1 MNEKKSKENNNF
13 DIAKIKAQI
22 EGRLKGTDDDSCSTG
37 RHLEQKTQHTLEIV
51 NEVKTGKKFVLTGIS
66 GFDELFENGIPKGS
80 NVLVAGGAGSGK
92 TIFCLQT
99 LCYHVLH
106 GEKCFYMSFEESEKR
121 LMDHMEDFG
130 WNPKKLLDSGNLKIK
145 RYLPSDIHY
154 ISEKEGDNAMFA
166 KDEDSQ
172 LLQLES
178 ITLEEGYNPDF
189 VVIDSLTAIAS
200 AFMGKE
206 GSYRFYAERL
216 FRFFEN
222 MGSTNYF
229 ITETGQMPEI
239 FSQTGVEEFLA
250 DGVIVLYNIKRENI
264 RERAIEVLKMRG
276 TKHQERIVAMKI
288 SEKGMV
294 VYPKQEIFGEI
305 KTK

>member
-1 MNEKKSKENNNF
+1 MDEKNSKQGTIF
-13 DIAKIKAQI
+13 DMAKIKAGI
-22 EGRLKGTDDDSCSTG
+22 ENKLKGTDDKGNSTG
-37 RHLEQKTQHTLEIV
+37 GSLEQKTQQIHEAK
-51 NEVKTGKKFVLTGIS
+51 NEARKGKKFVLTGIS

-80 NVLVAGGAGSGK
+80 NILVAGGAGSGK

-99 LCYHVLH
+99 LEYHCSR

-121 LMDHMEDFG
+121 LMEHMEDFD
-130 WNPKKLLDSGNLKIK
+130 WNPKKLIDSGNLKIK

-154 ISEKEGDNAMFA
+154 VSEKGGDNAMFA
-166 KDEDSQ
+166 KEEDSQ
-172 LLQLES
+172 LLQLEPVS
-178 ITLEEGYNPDF
+178 LEEGFNPDF

-229 ITETGQMPEI
+229 ITETGQTPET

-250 DGVIVLYNIKRENI
+250 DGVIVLYNIKRENM

-305 KTK
+305 QTK

>member
-1 MNEKKSKENNNF
+1 MNEKKRMQDNSF
-13 DIAKIKAQI
+13 DMSKIKAEI
-22 EGRLKGTDDDSCSTG
+22 ENKLKGTVDYGYSTG
-37 RHLEQKTQHTLEIV
+37 TVEQKTQHTLEAV
-51 NEVKTGKKFVLTGIS
+51 NKAKKAKKYVLTGVS

-99 LCYHVLH
+99 LQYHVLR

-121 LMDHMEDFG
+121 LMEHMEDFG
-130 WNPKKLLDSGNLKIK
+130 WNPEKLLTSGNFKIK

-154 ISEKEGDNAMFA
+154 LSEKGGDNAMFA
-166 KDEDSQ
+166 KEEDSQ
-172 LLQLES
+172 LLQLEPV
-178 ITLEEGYNPDF
+178 TLEEGFEPDF

-200 AFMGKE
+200 TFMGKG

-216 FRFFEN
+216 FRFFEKI
-222 MGSTNYF
+222 GSTNYF
-229 ITETGQMPEI
+229 ITETKQIPET

-250 DGVIVLYNIKRENI
+250 DGVIVLYNIKRENV

-288 SEKGMV
+288 SDNGMV
-294 VYPKQEIFGEI
+294 VYPKQEVFGGME
-305 KTK
+305 TK

>member
-1 MNEKKSKENNNF
+1 MNEKKSRQDNSF
-13 DIAKIKAQI
+13 DMSKIKAEI
-22 EGRLKGTDDDSCSTG
+22 ENKLKGTSDYGYSTG
-37 RHLEQKTQHTLEIV
+37 TLEQKTQYTLEAV
-51 NEVKTGKKFVLTGIS
+51 NKAKKAKKYVLTGVS

-99 LCYHVLH
+99 LQYHVSR

-121 LMDHMEDFG
+121 LMEHMEDFG
-130 WNPKKLLDSGNLKIK
+130 WNSEKLLASGNLKIK
-145 RYLPSDIHY
+145 RFLPSDIHY
-154 ISEKEGDNAMFA
+154 LSEKGNEDAMFA
-166 KDEDSQ
+166 KEEDSQ
-172 LLQLES
+172 LLQLEPV
-178 ITLEEGYNPDF
+178 TLEEGFEPDF
-189 VVIDSLTAIAS
+189 VVVDSLTAIAS
-200 AFMGKE
+200 AFMGKG

-216 FRFFEN
+216 FRFFEK

-229 ITETGQMPEI
+229 ITETKQIPET

-250 DGVIVLYNIKRENI
+250 DGVIVLYNIKRENV

-288 SEKGMV
+288 SDNGMV
-294 VYPKQEIFGEI
+294 VYPKQEVFGGME
-305 KTK
+305 TK

>member
-1 MNEKKSKENNNF
+1 MDEKKSKQDTIF
-13 DIAKIKAQI
+13 DMAKIKAGI
-22 EGRLKGTDDDSCSTG
+22 ENKLKGTDDKGYSTG
-37 RHLEQKTQHTLEIV
+37 GILEQKTQQMHETK
-51 NEVKTGKKFVLTGIS
+51 NEAKKGKKFVLTGIS

-80 NVLVAGGAGSGK
+80 NILVAGGAGSGK

-99 LCYHVLH
+99 LWYHISR

-121 LMDHMEDFG
+121 LLEHMEDFG
-130 WNPKKLLDSGNLKIK
+130 WNPEKLLASGNFKIK

-154 ISEKEGDNAMFA
+154 ISEKGSDNAMFA
-166 KDEDSQ
+166 KEEDSQ
-172 LLQLES
+172 LLQLEP

-229 ITETGQMPEI
+229 ITETGQMPET

-250 DGVIVLYNIKRENI
+250 DGVIVLYNIKRENM

>member
-1 MNEKKSKENNNF
+1 MDEKKSKQDTIF
-13 DIAKIKAQI
+13 DMTKIKAGI
-22 EGRLKGTDDDSCSTG
+22 ENKLKGTDDKGYSTG
-37 RHLEQKTQHTLEIV
+37 GTLEQKTQQTHETK
-51 NEVKTGKKFVLTGIS
+51 NEAKKGKKFVLTGIS

-80 NVLVAGGAGSGK
+80 NILVAGGAGSGK

-99 LCYHVLH
+99 LEYHCSR

-121 LMDHMEDFG
+121 LMEHMEDFG
-130 WNPKKLLDSGNLKIK
+130 WNPKKLRDSGTLKIK

-154 ISEKEGDNAMFA
+154 VSEKGSDNAMFA
-166 KDEDSQ
+166 KEEDSQ
-172 LLQLES
+172 LLQLEPVS
-178 ITLEEGYNPDF
+178 LEEGFNPDF

-229 ITETGQMPEI
+229 ITETGQTPET

-250 DGVIVLYNIKRENI
+250 DGVIVLYNIKRENM

-305 KTK
+305 HTK

>member
-1 MNEKKSKENNNF
+1 MDEKKSKQDNNF
-13 DIAKIKAQI
+13 DMAKIKAEI
-22 EGRLKGTDDDSCSTG
+22 ENRLKGTDET
-37 RHLEQKTQHTLEIV
+37 LEQKTQQTHETVHEAK
-51 NEVKTGKKFVLTGIS
+51 KTKKFVLTGIS

-80 NVLVAGGAGSGK
+80 NILVAGGAGSGK

-99 LCYHVLH
+99 LWYHISR

-121 LMDHMEDFG
+121 LLEHMEDFG
-130 WNPKKLLDSGNLKIK
+130 WNPEKLLASGNFKFK

-154 ISEKEGDNAMFA
+154 ISEKGSDNAMFA
-166 KDEDSQ
+166 KEEDSQ
-172 LLQLES
+172 LLQLEP

-222 MGSTNYF
+222 IGSTNYF
-229 ITETGQMPEI
+229 ITETGQMPET

-250 DGVIVLYNIKRENI
+250 DGVIVLYNIKRENM

>member
-1 MNEKKSKENNNF
+1 MDEKKSKQGIIF
-13 DIAKIKAQI
+13 DMAKIKAGI
-22 EGRLKGTDDDSCSTG
+22 ENKLKGTDDKDNSTG
-37 RHLEQKTQHTLEIV
+37 GSLDQKTQQIHETK
-51 NEVKTGKKFVLTGIS
+51 NEAKKGKKFVLTGIS

-80 NVLVAGGAGSGK
+80 NILVAGGAGSGK

-99 LCYHVLH
+99 LEYHCSR

-121 LMDHMEDFG
+121 LMEHMEDFG
-130 WNPKKLLDSGNLKIK
+130 WNPKKLIDSGTLKIK

-154 ISEKEGDNAMFA
+154 VSEKGSENAMFA
-166 KDEDSQ
+166 KEEDSQ
-172 LLQLES
+172 LLQLEPV
-178 ITLEEGYNPDF
+178 TLEEGFNPDF

-229 ITETGQMPEI
+229 ITETGQMPET

-250 DGVIVLYNIKRENI
+250 DGVIVLYNIKRENM

-305 KTK
+305 HTK

>member
-1 MNEKKSKENNNF
+1 MDEKKSKQGTIF
-13 DIAKIKAQI
+13 DMAKIKAGI
-22 EGRLKGTDDDSCSTG
+22 ENKLKGTDDKDYSTG
-37 RHLEQKTQHTLEIV
+37 GTLEQKTQQIHETK
-51 NEVKTGKKFVLTGIS
+51 NESKKGKKFVITGIS

-80 NVLVAGGAGSGK
+80 NILVAGGAGSGK

-99 LCYHVLH
+99 LDYHCSR

-121 LMDHMEDFG
+121 LIEHMEDFG
-130 WNPKKLLDSGNLKIK
+130 WNPKKLIDSGTLKIK

-154 ISEKEGDNAMFA
+154 VSEKGGDNAMFA
-166 KDEDSQ
+166 KEEDSQ
-172 LLQLES
+172 LLQLEPVS
-178 ITLEEGYNPDF
+178 LEEGFNPDF

-229 ITETGQMPEI
+229 ITETGQTPET

-250 DGVIVLYNIKRENI
+250 DGVIVLYNIKRENM

-288 SEKGMV
+288 SEKGIV

-305 KTK
+305 HTK

>member
-1 MNEKKSKENNNF
+1 MDEKKSKQGAIF
-13 DIAKIKAQI
+13 DMAKIKAGI
-22 EGRLKGTDDDSCSTG
+22 ENKLKGTDDKDTSTG
-37 RHLEQKTQHTLEIV
+37 GSSEQKTQQIHESK
-51 NEVKTGKKFVLTGIS
+51 NEAKKGKKFVITGIS
-66 GFDELFENGIPKGS
+66 GFDELFEDGIPKGS
-80 NVLVAGGAGSGK
+80 NILVAGGAGSGK

-99 LCYHVLH
+99 LEYHCSR

-121 LMDHMEDFG
+121 LIEHMEDFG
-130 WNPKKLLDSGNLKIK
+130 WNPKKLIDSGTLKIK

-154 ISEKEGDNAMFA
+154 VSEKGGDNAMFA
-166 KDEDSQ
+166 KEEDSQ
-172 LLQLES
+172 LLQLEPV
-178 ITLEEGYNPDF
+178 TLEEGFNPDF

-229 ITETGQMPEI
+229 ITETGQMPET

-250 DGVIVLYNIKRENI
+250 DGVIVLYNIKRENM

-305 KTK
+305 HTK

>member
-1 MNEKKSKENNNF
+1 MNEKKNGQDNSF
-13 DIAKIKAQI
+13 DMSKIKAEI
-22 EGRLKGTDDDSCSTG
+22 ENKLKGTGDYGYSAGT
-37 RHLEQKTQHTLEIV
+37 LEQKTQHTLEAV
-51 NEVKTGKKFVLTGIS
+51 NKAKKTKKYVLTGVS

-99 LCYHVLH
+99 LQYHVLR

-121 LMDHMEDFG
+121 LMEHMEDFG
-130 WNPKKLLDSGNLKIK
+130 WNSEKLLASGNLKIK
-145 RYLPSDIHY
+145 RFLPSDIHY
-154 ISEKEGDNAMFA
+154 LSEKGNEDAMFA
-166 KDEDSQ
+166 KEEDSQ
-172 LLQLES
+172 LLQLEPV
-178 ITLEEGYNPDF
+178 TLEEGFEPDF

-200 AFMGKE
+200 AFMGKG

-216 FRFFEN
+216 FRFFEKI
-222 MGSTNYF
+222 GSTNYF
-229 ITETGQMPEI
+229 ITETKQIPET

-250 DGVIVLYNIKRENI
+250 DGVIVLYDLKRENV

-288 SEKGMV
+288 SDNGMV
-294 VYPKQEIFGEI
+294 VYPKQEVFGGME
-305 KTK
+305 TK

>member
-1 MNEKKSKENNNF
+1 MDEKKSKQGTIF
-13 DIAKIKAQI
+13 DMAKIKAGI
-22 EGRLKGTDDDSCSTG
+22 ENKLKGTDDKDNSTG
-37 RHLEQKTQHTLEIV
+37 GTLEQKTQQIHETK
-51 NEVKTGKKFVLTGIS
+51 NESKKGKKFVITGIS

-80 NVLVAGGAGSGK
+80 NILVAGGAGSGK

-99 LCYHVLH
+99 LDYHCSR

-121 LMDHMEDFG
+121 LMEHMEDFG
-130 WNPKKLLDSGNLKIK
+130 WNPKKLIDSGSLKIK

-154 ISEKEGDNAMFA
+154 VSEKGSDNAMFA
-166 KDEDSQ
+166 KEEDSQ
-172 LLQLES
+172 LLQLEPVS
-178 ITLEEGYNPDF
+178 LEEGFNPDF

-229 ITETGQMPEI
+229 ITETGQTPET

-250 DGVIVLYNIKRENI
+250 DGVIVLYNIKRENM

-305 KTK
+305 HTK